1 MKSFLYFSSAK
12 VRKIIKRIL
21 IMKRFTLSLLACSL
35 GMLTHFR
42 GNNLFDLLTYKIERL
57 DDYDNY
63 HLPTCV
69 PKLQTGSDHDSEYGD
84 IH

>member
-1 MKSFLYFSSAK
+1 
-12 VRKIIKRIL
+12 
-21 IMKRFTLSLLACSL
+21 MKRFTLSLLACSL

-84 IH
+84 IHRKCGIPRQPDDLVTLTG